1 MAIKSLIFDYQTAED
16 EYTASDFREVYKH
29 FVSNGVLLEKEDSL
43 LDNTKCKVVAIEGG
57 VRISNGTA
65 QINGSQAIITDEDI
79 LIETDGTYK
88 IVLEWN
94 VVLNKFVAKAI
105 TDLALTRTDTVYQIQ
120 LAAVAKSGA
129 VYTVTDSRNDE
140 AICGYANRMLDNQA
154 DNLKAQIESG
164 WNLIPG
170 TFTYSNSTT
179 ITTSADCTSFLSA
192 DMKIKCTNGTVKMSV
207 IKSVTSTTIVLESA
221 VLASGTITDVY
232 FSTVQVPYG
241 FTVAYSGFNTT
252 LLGSLSSLSTATIT
266 LSESIENYRAVYLE
280 LAIGVVYYKSGN
292 LIPFSRIT
300 YSTEPYISLNLIQTI
315 ASNIYISAVGNFSS
329 ATTFIISNVYAGS
342 GVTQSNVSLKIYGV
356 K

>member
-88 IVLEWN
+88 IILEWN
-94 VVLNKFVAKAI
+94 VVLNKIYARAI
-105 TDLALTRTDTVYQIQ
+105 TDATLTRTDTVYQIQ
-120 LAAVAKSGA
+120 LSQVVKSGTT
-129 VYTVTDSRNDE
+129 YTITDKRNDE
-140 AICGYANRMLDNQA
+140 SVCGYANRMLDNQA

-164 WNLIPG
+164 WNLITG
-170 TFTYSNSTT
+170 TFTYSNTTT

-192 DMKIKCTNGTVKMSV
+192 GMKLKCTNGTVKMSA
-207 IKSVTSTTIVLESA
+207 IKSVTATTIALESA

-232 FSTVQVPYG
+232 FSIAQVPFGYFKGDFIVESGTDGVWTWGKYASGMCDCWAKKAITANINTAAVGGG
-241 FTVAYSGFNTT
+241 FFGNADIALPANLFAAVPEYIAPPFLQDEKVFRQRYW
-252 LLGSLSSLSTATIT
+252 SSSKDT
-266 LSESIENYRAVYLE
+266 
-280 LAIGVVYYKSGN
+280 
-292 LIPFSRIT
+292 IT
-300 YSTEPYISLNLIQTI
+300 YSLISQSSYTSTGI
-315 ASNIYISAVGNFSS
+315 AFLY
-329 ATTFIISNVYAGS
+329 
-342 GVTQSNVSLKIYGV
+342 V
-356 K
+356 KGRWK